1 MPPTGPDSDHPVD
14 APRLESTSTD
24 ALHPSR
30 AQARGY
36 LELIGLGAAI
46 GIPAALLAAVFL
58 ALVDWCQEALW
69 SDLPHRLGESAP
81 PWYLVIGL
89 PVVGAAVVV
98 LARALL
104 PGDGGHSPLK
114 GIGGAPT
121 PWRYGP
127 GVALAAVGTLAF
139 GAVLGPEAPLIA
151 LGSVV
156 GTAAASLVKLRRP
169 GEQVIA
175 TAGSFSAVSAL
186 FGGPLV
192 AGFLLL
198 EAGLAAGASLL
209 PALLPGL
216 IAAAVGYVL
225 FVGLGSWGGLDQ
237 TSLTVP
243 DLPNYQGTHV
253 VDLMLAIV
261 VGVLASLVI
270 SHVQVLARGIERAS
284 VRTPRNKYGVLLL
297 GGLLVG
303 VIAQV
308 AQWLGADSQE
318 VLFSGQAA
326 VPQELAENSVKVLL
340 IIVVAKA
347 LGYAISLGCGFRGG
361 PVFPAIFI
369 GVGIATFGC
378 LLFDR
383 SITWALA
390 VGAAA
395 GMASGTGL
403 VFSALLFSMM
413 LTGSDGRD
421 ALPAAVFAVIA
432 AWLTNAALARRRDQ
446 DVSAPGPATQAS
458 SGSST

>member
-1 MPPTGPDSDHPVD
+1 
-14 APRLESTSTD
+14 
-24 ALHPSR
+24 
-30 AQARGY
+30 
-36 LELIGLGAAI
+36 
-46 GIPAALLAAVFL
+46 
-58 ALVDWCQEALW
+58 
-69 SDLPHRLGESAP
+69 
-81 PWYLVIGL
+81 
-89 PVVGAAVVV
+89 
-98 LARALL
+98 
-104 PGDGGHSPLK
+104 
-114 GIGGAPT
+114 
-121 PWRYGP
+121 
-127 GVALAAVGTLAF
+127 VALAAVGTLAF

-156 GTAAASLVKLRRP
+156 GTAAASLVHLRRP

-225 FVGLGSWGGLDQ
+225 FVGLGSWGGLNQ

-243 DLPNYQGTHV
+243 GLPDYQGTRV
-253 VDLMLAIV
+253 VDLLLAIV
-261 VGVLASLVI
+261 VGVLASVVI

-284 VRTPRNKYGVLLL
+284 ARTPRNKYGVLLL

-318 VLFSGQAA
+318 ILFSGQAA
-326 VPQELAENSVKVLL
+326 VPQELAENSVRVLL
-340 IIVVAKA
+340 VIVVAKA

-369 GVGIATFGC
+369 GVGIATFAC
-378 LLFDR
+378 LLFDT

-413 LTGSDGRD
+413 LVGNNGRD

-432 AWLTNAALARRRDQ
+432 AWLTNAALARRRDR
-446 DVSAPGPATQAS
+446 DVSAPGPAAQAS

>member
-1 MPPTGPDSDHPVD
+1 MCPTGPDSDRPVD
-14 APRLESTSTD
+14 APRLESTSTE
-24 ALHPSR
+24 ALHPTR
-30 AQARGY
+30 AQAQGY
-36 LELIGLGAAI
+36 LALIGLGAAI
-46 GIPAALLAAVFL
+46 GVPAALLAAVFL
-58 ALVDWCQEALW
+58 ALVHWCENALW
-69 SDLPHRLGESAP
+69 SDLPRHLGESAP

-89 PVVGAAVVV
+89 PLVGAAVVV

-104 PGDGGHSPLK
+104 PGDGGHSPLQ

-156 GTAAASLVKLRRP
+156 GTGAASLVRLRRP

-198 EAGLAAGASLL
+198 EGGLAAGASLL

-216 IAAAVGYVL
+216 MAAAVGYVL

-237 TSLTVP
+237 TSLVVP
-243 DLPNYQGTHV
+243 GLPDYQGTRV
-253 VDLMLAIV
+253 VDLLLAIV

-270 SHVQVLARGIERAS
+270 SNVQVLARVIDRAS
-284 VRTPRNKYGVLLL
+284 AGPPRNRYGVLLL
-297 GGLLVG
+297 GGVLVG
-303 VIAQV
+303 VIAQA

-318 VLFSGQAA
+318 VLFSGQSAI
-326 VPQELAENSVKVLL
+326 PQELAENSVRVLL
-340 IIVVAKA
+340 VIVVAKA
-347 LGYAISLGCGFRGG
+347 LAYAISLGCGFRGG
-361 PVFPAIFI
+361 PVFPAMFV
-369 GVGIATFGC
+369 GVGIATFAC
-378 LLFDR
+378 ILFDS

-395 GMASGTGL
+395 GMAAGTGL

-413 LTGSDGRD
+413 LVGGNGRD
-421 ALPAAVFAVIA
+421 ALPAAVLAVIA

-446 DVSAPGPATQAS
+446 DTSEAGPTAQAS
-458 SGSST
+458 AGSNT